1 MNHGHVVIERV
12 GSEATGP
19 AVQSAGQMRK
29 DLWLSGGRRRGLLE
43 VRRDR

>member
-12 GSEATGP
+12 GSEVTGP

-29 DLWLSGGRRRGLLE
+29 NLWLSDRRRRG
-43 VRRDR
+43 VRIDR